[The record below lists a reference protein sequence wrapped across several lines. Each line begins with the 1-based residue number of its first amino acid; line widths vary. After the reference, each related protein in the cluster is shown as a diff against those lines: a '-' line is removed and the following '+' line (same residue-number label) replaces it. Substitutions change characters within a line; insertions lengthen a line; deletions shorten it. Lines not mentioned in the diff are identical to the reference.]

1 MELPTDTMEIPLL
14 NSSSRTTSTF
24 QALANIIVSVVGTG
38 VLGLPFAFRIAGY
51 AAGSFGVLL
60 VALATYYSGV
70 QFSFLVYVRSSTVWV
85 MKLINIHKLSWLR
98 KVKCREKLTLQG
110 RSNESKTYGDLGYI
124 CMGNKGRYL
133 TEFLIFFAQCGGSV
147 AYLVFIGQNLS
158 SVFQGHGIPLSSYI
172 FLIAAV
178 EVVLSWIGSLAA
190 LAPFSIFA
198 DICNAIAMGIV
209 VKEDIQKAIAG
220 GISFNERTAITS
232 NLRGLP
238 FAGGMAVFCF
248 EGFGMTLALQSSM
261 KDKAAF
267 PKVLGQALVGITIVY
282 ILFGFS
288 GYMAYGDDTRDIITL
303 NLPNTWSTK
312 AVQVGL
318 CVGLIFTFPIML
330 HPINEIVEGK
340 LAQSNWFEKIED
352 NDVIFL
358 GKRAQA
364 ATYMS
369 RAVIVLVLAILASF
383 VPAKHVMFLK
393 LESWK
398 KTCIFE
404 EASIFVLE
412 IEDFEESLD
421 IQRSFNLRIL
431 EIGVL
436 EERLY
441 LQTSFNLRKCS

>member
-1 MELPTDTMEIPLL
+1 
-14 NSSSRTTSTF
+14 
-24 QALANIIVSVVGTG
+24 
-38 VLGLPFAFRIAGY
+38 
-51 AAGSFGVLL
+51 
-60 VALATYYSGV
+60 
-70 QFSFLVYVRSSTVWV
+70 
-85 MKLINIHKLSWLR
+85 
-98 KVKCREKLTLQG
+98 
-110 RSNESKTYGDLGYI
+110 
-124 CMGNKGRYL
+124 MGNKGRYL

-158 SVFQGHGIPLSSYI
+158 SVFQSYGIPLSSYI

-312 AVQVGL
+312 AVQVIIDTDGL
-318 CVGLIFTFPIML
+318 LISWILLF
-330 HPINEIVEGK
+330 
-340 LAQSNWFEKIED
+340 
-352 NDVIFL
+352 FL
-358 GKRAQA
+358 G
-364 ATYMS
+364 
-369 RAVIVLVLAILASF
+369 
-383 VPAKHVMFLK
+383 
-393 LESWK
+393 
-398 KTCIFE
+398 
-404 EASIFVLE
+404 SI
-412 IEDFEESLD
+412 
-421 IQRSFNLRIL
+421 
-431 EIGVL
+431 
-436 EERLY
+436 
-441 LQTSFNLRKCS
+441 